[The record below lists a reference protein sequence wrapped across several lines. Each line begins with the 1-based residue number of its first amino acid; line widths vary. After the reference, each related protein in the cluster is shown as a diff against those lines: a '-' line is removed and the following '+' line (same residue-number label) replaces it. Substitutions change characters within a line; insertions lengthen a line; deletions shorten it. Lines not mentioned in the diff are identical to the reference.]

1 MADLITPVILASFG
15 GVVVLVVLGF
25 LLARQRTGRPRFES
39 QDYYKKYQRPDR
51 FSSSQSPF
59 RQRDQNPR
67 VKQEQRAIL
76 IAVTALVVMSI
87 ALAIFFDP
95 LEGLLLLFLLPIVV
109 RFVRARYETRRAP
122 HDENQS
128 F

>member
-1 MADLITPVILASFG
+1 MTDMITPVILASFG
-15 GVVVLVVLGF
+15 GVVALVFLGF
-25 LLARQRTGRPRFES
+25 LLVMQRTGKPRFES
-39 QDYYKKYQRPDR
+39 QDYYKKYQRRDTV
-51 FSSSQSPF
+51 QGPF
-59 RQRDQNPR
+59 KSREQNLR

-76 IAVTALVVMSI
+76 LAVIALVAVSI
-87 ALAIFFDP
+87 ALAIYEP
-95 LEGLLLLFLLPIVV
+95 IEGLLLLFLLPIVV

>member
-15 GVVVLVVLGF
+15 GVVVLVILGF
-25 LLARQRTGRPRFES
+25 LLVRQRAGKPRFES

-51 FSSSQSPF
+51 FSQSPF
-59 RQRDQNPR
+59 RPREQNPR
-67 VKQEQRAIL
+67 TKREQQAIL
-76 IAVTALVVMSI
+76 IVVIALVAMSI
-87 ALAIFFDP
+87 GLAIYEP
-95 LEGLLLLFLLPIVV
+95 IEGLLLLFLLPIVV

-128 F
+128 Y

>member
-15 GVVVLVVLGF
+15 GVAVLVFLGF
-25 LLARQRTGRPRFES
+25 LLLRQRSGKPRFES

-51 FSSSQSPF
+51 FSQSPF
-59 RQRDQNPR
+59 RGREQNPR
-67 VKQEQRAIL
+67 AKREQQAIL
-76 IAVTALVVMSI
+76 IVVIALVAMSI
-87 ALAIFFDP
+87 GLAIYEP
-95 LEGLLLLFLLPIVV
+95 IEGLLLLFLLPIVV

-128 F
+128 Y

>member
-1 MADLITPVILASFG
+1 MTDLITPVIITTFG

-25 LLARQRTGRPRFES
+25 FLVRQRTGKPRFES

-51 FSSSQSPF
+51 FSRAPF
-59 RQRDQNPR
+59 RPRDQDPR
-67 VKQEQRAIL
+67 AKREQRAIL
-76 IAVTALVVMSI
+76 LVVVALVSMSI
-87 ALAIFFDP
+87 ALAIYEP
-95 LEGLLLLFLLPIVV
+95 IEGLLLLFLLPIVV

-128 F
+128 Y